1 MGFSRQE
8 HSHCALC
15 AKLLQSCQT
24 LCDPMDG
31 GPPGS
36 LGFPRQEH
44 WSGLPCL
51 PPGDHPYPNFK
62 PACLMSPAL
71 AGRLPLA
78 PPGKPTPVITALH
91 FGLLC
96 SVLIQIPFPHSQA
109 VPCPSML
116 NYFRW
121 IHIVFLI
128 PSTAERVPLTP
139 RPQEMKGQKTP
150 SSNQTTG
157 QLLIKTIN
165 TSLEVSI
172 KLHFSPHIFC
182 STTFSKASL

>member
-1 MGFSRQE
+1 MQQLFLLCSCCSLHLSLCGGGAGGVVAKSCLTLATPWTITRQAPLSMGFSRQE
-8 HSHCALC
+8 YSHCALC

-51 PPGDHPYPNFK
+51 PPGDLPYPSFK
-62 PACLMSPAL
+62 PTCLMSPAL

-116 NYFRW
+116 NYFR
-121 IHIVFLI
+121 
-128 PSTAERVPLTP
+128 
-139 RPQEMKGQKTP
+139 
-150 SSNQTTG
+150 
-157 QLLIKTIN
+157 
-165 TSLEVSI
+165 
-172 KLHFSPHIFC
+172 
-182 STTFSKASL
+182 